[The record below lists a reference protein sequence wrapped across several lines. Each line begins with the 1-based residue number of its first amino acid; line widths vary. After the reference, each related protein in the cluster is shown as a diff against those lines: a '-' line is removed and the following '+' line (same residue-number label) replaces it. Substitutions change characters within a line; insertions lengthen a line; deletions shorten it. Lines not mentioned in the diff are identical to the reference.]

1 MEAVEVGHAASGRA
15 GGFLALDWCDGQRT
29 EGLARRSFQL
39 HKELSEELGADTG
52 YRAMNTL
59 SLGVQQGR
67 GKGRGGGTRGPAW
80 VTGEVTH
87 CEVIGTPDTTAQVHP
102 QLLTRAL
109 AAAAQRRGARLV
121 AGEVAGLRLEAGAV
135 TGASLSSGAALQAD
149 TVVLCMGPWTGRGLR
164 WGGVDRELISGSRAH
179 SITLQL
185 QDPAT
190 SAIDNTALFLSSLK
204 EPEVYPR
211 PDGTVYMCGGCSSDH
226 APLPPHPREVAVD
239 TAACAQ
245 IKETAGAVSAE
256 LGAVTRYTPSACYL
270 PHSEDG
276 APLIGHLD
284 LVTTVTSDQV
294 SCREET

>member
-67 GKGRGGGTRGPAW
+67 GKGRGGGSRGPAR

-135 TGASLSSGAALQAD
+135 TGA
-149 TVVLCMGPWTGRGLR
+149 R
-164 WGGVDRELISGSRAH
+164 
-179 SITLQL
+179 
-185 QDPAT
+185 
-190 SAIDNTALFLSSLK
+190 
-204 EPEVYPR
+204 
-211 PDGTVYMCGGCSSDH
+211 
-226 APLPPHPREVAVD
+226 
-239 TAACAQ
+239 
-245 IKETAGAVSAE
+245 
-256 LGAVTRYTPSACYL
+256 
-270 PHSEDG
+270 
-276 APLIGHLD
+276 
-284 LVTTVTSDQV
+284 
-294 SCREET
+294 